1 MMGGEMRAE
10 MRAGQAIVRADLV
23 GTAVFTVS
31 AVLAAAVFND
41 PFRLQGVVVSL
52 VLFAVG
58 VVGFAWSYGVAVQR
72 SRTDEIAVSQL
83 YLLMGPAVPAA
94 VRNRM
99 NAALGVQT
107 VVALATAIARSSTDG
122 RAGSTL
128 AFGVLVPM
136 FGLGMNGLWAARHG
150 HFEPRRRPETTLTT
164 PQPAPGVPPP
174 EPEMEQNAPHG

>member
-1 MMGGEMRAE
+1 MMGGEMGSDMGDGR
-10 MRAGQAIVRADLV
+10 AIVRADLV

-31 AVLAAAVFND
+31 AVLAAAVFD
-41 PFRLQGVVVSL
+41 DSFRLQGVVVSL
-52 VLFAVG
+52 VLFALGIVA
-58 VVGFAWSYGVAVQR
+58 FAWSYWLAVQR

-83 YLLMGPAVPAA
+83 YLLMGPAVPAG

-99 NAALGVQT
+99 NGALAVQT
-107 VVALATAIARSSTDG
+107 VVALATAIARPSTDG
-122 RAGSTL
+122 QAGSTL

-150 HFEPRRRPETTLTT
+150 HFEPRRRPDTT
-164 PQPAPGVPPP
+164 PAAPDPVGGVPPP

>member
-1 MMGGEMRAE
+1 MMGGEMDRE
-10 MRAGQAIVRADLV
+10 MRDGRAIVRADLV

-31 AVLAAAVFND
+31 AVLAAAVFTD

-58 VVGFAWSYGVAVQR
+58 IGAFAWSYWVAVQR

-83 YLLMGPAVPAA
+83 YLLMGSAVPRA

-99 NAALGVQT
+99 NGALAVQT
-107 VVALATAIARSSTDG
+107 IVALATAIARPSTDG
-122 RAGSTL
+122 QAGSTL

-136 FGLGMNGLWAARHG
+136 FGLGMNGLWAALHG
-150 HFEPRRRPETTLTT
+150 RFEPRRRADTAPNPPE
-164 PQPAPGVPPP
+164 PAGGVPPP